1 MIDAVMDKTNIKTA
15 VFFSDVAGSSKLY
28 KQLGD
33 QAANAAISQCV
44 AMMSAQVRRHG
55 GVVVKTIGDEVMA
68 RFNSAY
74 QASAAG
80 IAIQQDANSDP
91 DGLKIRIGAAY
102 GMAILR
108 NNDLFGEVV
117 NDAAAVAKVAQ
128 AQQFLISEAFAA
140 DIKGEDDIV
149 VHPFDKI
156 KMKGSQQV
164 SVIHRVDWEPQDI
177 TVNATQVIN
186 LGTMPFGFTPP
197 HIDLEYQYR
206 GSTVEK
212 VSVTPKITPFSVG
225 REPRICSLAMPTTF
239 ASRDHFHILHR
250 RGKFILKDQ
259 STNGTYVVENDADVI
274 YLRREEMPLRGNGVI
289 SLGQS
294 PDEAEHIVC
303 FRIGAMQAFS

>member
-1 MIDAVMDKTNIKTA
+1 MIDTVMDKTNIKTA

-55 GVVVKTIGDEVMA
+55 GVVIKTIGDEVMA

-74 QASAAG
+74 QACAAG
-80 IAIQQDANSDP
+80 IAIQQDADSDP
-91 DGLKIRIGAAY
+91 DGLRIRIGAAY

-108 NNDLFGEVV
+108 DNDVFGEVV
-117 NDAAAVAKVAQ
+117 NDAAAIAAVAQ

-140 DIKGEDDIV
+140 DLEGEDDIV
-149 VHPFDKI
+149 IHPFDKI
-156 KMKGSQQV
+156 RMKGSQQV
-164 SVIHRVDWEPQDI
+164 AVIHRVDWEPQDV
-177 TVNATQVIN
+177 TVNATQVIEI
-186 LGTMPFGFTPP
+186 GTMPFGFAPP

-206 GSTVEK
+206 GSTVEE
-212 VSVTPKITPFSVG
+212 VSVTTKITPFSVG
-225 REPRICSLAMPTTF
+225 REPRICSLAVPTTF

-274 YLRREEMPLRGNGVI
+274 YLRREEMPLRGNGII

-294 PDEAEHIVC
+294 PEEAEHIIRFHSAV
-303 FRIGAMQAFS
+303 AKAES

>member
-1 MIDAVMDKTNIKTA
+1 MDKTNINTA

-44 AMMSAQVRRHG
+44 AMMSEQVKRHG

-68 RFNSAY
+68 RFDTTY
-74 QASAAG
+74 QACAAG
-80 IAIQQDANSDP
+80 IAIQQNADSDP
-91 DGLKIRIGAAY
+91 KGLKIRIGAAY
-102 GMAILR
+102 GTAILR
-108 NNDLFGEVV
+108 SNDIFGEVV

-128 AQQFLISEAFAA
+128 ANQFLISEAFAT
-140 DIKGEDDIV
+140 DVEGKDEIII
-149 VHPFDKI
+149 HSFDKI

-186 LGTMPFGFTPP
+186 IGTMEFSLAPP
-197 HIDLEYQYR
+197 HIDLEYQFR
-206 GSTVEK
+206 GSKVEG

-225 REPRICSLAMPTTF
+225 REPKICSLGVPTTF

-250 RGKFILKDQ
+250 RGKFILMDH
-259 STNGTYVVENDADVI
+259 STNGTYVVENGADVI
-274 YLRREEMPLRGNGVI
+274 YLRREEMPLRGNGII
-289 SLGQS
+289 SMGQ
-294 PDEAEHIVC
+294 PPEEAEHIMHFNC
-303 FRIGAMQAFS
+303 AAAKAES

>member
-1 MIDAVMDKTNIKTA
+1 MIDTVMDKTNIKTA

-44 AMMSAQVRRHG
+44 AMMSAQVRRHQ

-68 RFNSAY
+68 RFDSAY
-74 QASAAG
+74 QACAAG
-80 IAIQQDANSDP
+80 IAIQQDAANDS
-91 DGLKIRIGAAY
+91 DGLNIRIGAAY

-108 NNDLFGEVV
+108 NNDVFGEVV

-128 AQQFLISEAFAA
+128 AHQFLISEAFASVVA
-140 DIKGEDDIV
+140 GEDDIV
-149 VHPFDKI
+149 IHPFDKI

-164 SVIHRVDWEPQDI
+164 SVIHRVDWEPQDV

-186 LGTMPFGFTPP
+186 LGTMPFGFAPP
-197 HIDLEYQYR
+197 HIDLEYQYQ
-206 GSTVEK
+206 GAKVEA

-225 REPRICSLAMPTTF
+225 REAKICSLGVPTTF
-239 ASRDHFHILHR
+239 ASRDHFHILHQ
-250 RGKFILKDQ
+250 RGKFIIMDK
-259 STNGTYVVENDADVI
+259 STNGTYVKEDGADLI
-274 YLRREEMPLRGNGVI
+274 YLRREEMPLRGNGII

-294 PDEAEHIVC
+294 PEEGEHIIR
-303 FRIGAMQAFS
+303 FQSAAAKTKS